1 MIFVTVKFKMAIPCT
16 FAKMLQIYRLFFDTL
31 QQQQV
36 GQMKKFHFVII
47 FLVSGKLHVTSQE
60 IINDV

>member
-1 MIFVTVKFKMAIPCT
+1 MALSCA
-16 FAKMLQIYRLFFDTL
+16 FAKMLEIYRLFFDTL

>member
-1 MIFVTVKFKMAIPCT
+1 MALSCA
-16 FAKMLQIYRLFFDTL
+16 FAKMLEIYRLFFDTL

-47 FLVSGKLHVTSQE
+47 FLVSGKKLHVTSQE
-60 IINDV
+60 IINEV

>member
-1 MIFVTVKFKMAIPCT
+1 MAFSCA
-16 FAKMLQIYRLFFDTL
+16 FAKMLEIYRLFFDTL

-47 FLVSGKLHVTSQE
+47 FLVSGKLHVTSRE
-60 IINDV
+60 IINDMCRH

>member
-1 MIFVTVKFKMAIPCT
+1 MALSCA
-16 FAKMLQIYRLFFDTL
+16 FAKMLEIYRLFFDTL

-47 FLVSGKLHVTSQE
+47 FLVLGKLHVTSQE

>member
-1 MIFVTVKFKMAIPCT
+1 MAFSCA
-16 FAKMLQIYRLFFDTL
+16 FAKMLEIYRLFFDTL
-31 QQQQV
+31 QQQQQV